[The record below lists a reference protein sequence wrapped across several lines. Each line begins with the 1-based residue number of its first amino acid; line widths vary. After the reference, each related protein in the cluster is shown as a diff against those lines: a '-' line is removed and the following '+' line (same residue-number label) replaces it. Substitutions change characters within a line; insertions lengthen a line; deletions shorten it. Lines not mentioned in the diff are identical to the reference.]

1 MPYSIEELKNKPS
14 YQNILDAD
22 RNELK
27 KFFED
32 EEVKAQLSGST
43 VEAVKTLRDAE
54 GFILSYEDP
63 DNLGKTMQS
72 SIQKVR
78 LPMEYMNAVEIQ
90 VTTKLKKERTF
101 SSFRPI
107 LYELPPLAPE
117 PAEQTDEEIK
127 ENLEQAAKDIKEN
140 KQSDKDAEVVAEAT
154 GTTPE
159 VVKENAGNKQDPG
172 KAKPKGQSNTNAAK
186 TGLDRELV

>member
-1 MPYSIEELKNKPS
+1 MNLKWWDNIPYSIEELKNKPS

-32 EEVKAQLSGST
+32 EEVKAQLSGSVT
-43 VEAVKTLRDAE
+43 EAVKTLRDAE

-78 LPMEYMNAVEIQ
+78 LPMEYMNAVETQ

-107 LYELPPLAPE
+107 L
-117 PAEQTDEEIK
+117 
-127 ENLEQAAKDIKEN
+127 
-140 KQSDKDAEVVAEAT
+140 
-154 GTTPE
+154 
-159 VVKENAGNKQDPG
+159 
-172 KAKPKGQSNTNAAK
+172 
-186 TGLDRELV
+186 